1 MCGASRQE
9 EKPEVEEVTT
19 TIFYP
24 PEIPVQDDQGEEQMP
39 QKGNVLDKVVQF
51 TALQVFTSPITFVG
65 NTSKKLDRFKIK
77 KKISPIVKLSSILI
91 LLQ

>member
-1 MCGASRQE
+1 M
-9 EKPEVEEVTT
+9 EEVTT
-19 TIFYP
+19 TIFDP

-51 TALQVFTSPITFVG
+51 TALQVLNLTTTSVG
-65 NTSKKLDRFKIK
+65 NSSKKLYRFTIN
-77 KKISPIVKLSSILI
+77 KKISPIVKLSSILV